1 MADNTQE
8 ITGGEKQLP
17 HTCSSYVPLNLTQV
31 TAGQLRSL
39 GTSLGIP
46 ASGTVS
52 NLKLMIEGKITEG
65 SCDPRNIQV
74 LLPKDTEDSCISLRD
89 HEGFLMV
96 TIESDME
103 LHRDSELPSNLLHL
117 LDPIKDTT
125 VELQAIRVERCI
137 NGGGAY
143 LIREGCILRA
153 GRHCQTRSRSQ

>member
-8 ITGGEKQLP
+8 NTGGEKQLP
-17 HTCSSYVPLNLTQV
+17 HTCSSYVPLNSTQV
-31 TAGQLRSL
+31 TAGQLHSL
-39 GTSLGIP
+39 GTLLGMP

-52 NLKLMIEGKITEG
+52 DLRLMIEGKITEG
-65 SCDPRNIQV
+65 TCDPRNIQV

-96 TIESDME
+96 TLESDME
-103 LHRDSELPSNLLHL
+103 HHRDSELPSNLLHL

-125 VELQAIRVERCI
+125 VELQAIQVERCI
-137 NGGGAY
+137 NGGGAD

-153 GRHCQTRSRSQ
+153 SRHCQIRSRNQ